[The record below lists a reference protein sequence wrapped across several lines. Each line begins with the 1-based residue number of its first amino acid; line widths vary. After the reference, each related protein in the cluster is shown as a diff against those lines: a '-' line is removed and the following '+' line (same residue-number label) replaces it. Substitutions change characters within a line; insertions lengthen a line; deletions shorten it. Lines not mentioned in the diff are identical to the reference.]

1 MTQRGKTRGYQ
12 TLNCGEPCFEL
23 LSALSGERER
33 SKEMFSDDNM
43 HGFEWEDRRHLDLSK
58 LCPGHISIKILFSP
72 RLN

>member
-33 SKEMFSDDNM
+33 SKEIFSADNM
-43 HGFEWEDRRHLDLSK
+43 HGFEWEDTRHLDLPK
-58 LCPGHISIKILFSP
+58 LRPVHISSKIVFSP